1 MSDDAGDPLVLKARQ
16 ALYWRL
22 LGGIFD
28 QGEVAP
34 NLEDLARGLADQT
47 DVPTAILD
55 PEMSVDMFVQRFPA
69 LKPDFERP
77 LPGFETPTDEDDDG
91 SDGDDEDDAKEAT
104 STDDEDG
111 DDSDDSDD
119 DSSDDDSSDDDDSD
133 APDDTTSAKPARP
146 GAPQPSPEP
155 RDLHGTVKR
164 TLVTSKL
171 LLNAFGPNTQ
181 NPKVSATQ
189 YNQWTKDVGWLERCL
204 GLTPGSLR
212 GQARSAGSVGA
223 GAGEATRPPIGDDEL
238 RAGLQSIEAD
248 MIHRMDLREVLADR
262 ALAEK
267 LTPSMALVEQLLW
280 DKDNLSKEALA
291 NAKRLIKKYVD
302 ELAQVLKL
310 QVRKA
315 ITKTRDD
322 SVPPRRI
329 FRNLD
334 LKRTVWK
341 NLTNW
346 DPERRKLYVDRLYYV
361 STAKKSLPTKL
372 IILVDQSG
380 SMTAAMVQTTILA
393 SIFAG
398 LPNVIVHL
406 FAYDTR
412 VIDLTPWVDDPVETL
427 LRTKLG
433 GGTTM
438 RVALDAA
445 EPLIDSPANTAVVVI
460 SDYYDWSDFFSVLRR
475 WKESGVRLIPVG
487 SLQSSGYFSVDAGY
501 RERFKELGT
510 PILNG
515 SPKKLIEQIKKLL

>member
-1 MSDDAGDPLVLKARQ
+1 MSDDASDPLVQKARQ

-22 LGGIFD
+22 LGGIFN

-34 NLEDLARGLADQT
+34 NLEGIAEGLADQASLPR
-47 DVPTAILD
+47 VLLD
-55 PEMSVDMFVQRFPA
+55 SETSIESIVQRFPE
-69 LKPDFERP
+69 LRPDFERP
-77 LPGFETPTDEDDDG
+77 LPGFEPPAED
-91 SDGDDEDDAKEAT
+91 T
-104 STDDEDG
+104 STDDDA
-111 DDSDDSDD
+111 DDADDADD
-119 DSSDDDSSDDDDSD
+119 DADSG
-133 APDDTTSAKPARP
+133 TSAAAPPPPARRVATTGSVGG
-146 GAPQPSPEP
+146 GAPSPAPAVPEVV
-155 RDLHGTVKR
+155 RR

-171 LLNAFGPNTQ
+171 LLNAFGPTTQ
-181 NPKVSATQ
+181 APKVSATQ
-189 YNQWTKDVGWLERCL
+189 YNQWTKDVGWLERSL
-204 GLTPGSLR
+204 GLAPGALR
-212 GQARSAGSVGA
+212 GQARGGGGA
-223 GAGEATRPPIGDDEL
+223 GTGEATRPPIGDDEL

-248 MIHRMDLREVLADR
+248 MIHRMDLREVLQDR

-291 NAKRLIKKYVD
+291 NAKRLIKKFVD
-302 ELAQVLKL
+302 ELAKVLKL

-315 ITKTRDD
+315 ITKTKDD

-346 DPERRKLYVDRLYYV
+346 DPERRKLYVDRLYYN
-361 STAKKSLPTKL
+361 STSKKSLPTRL
-372 IILVDQSG
+372 IVLVDQSG

-433 GGTTM
+433 GGTDM

-445 EPLIDSPANTAVVVI
+445 EPFIDSPAHTAIVVI
-460 SDYYDWSDFFSVLRR
+460 SDYYDSSDFFSVLKR
-475 WKESGVRLIPVG
+475 WKESGCRLIPVG
-487 SLQSSGYFSVDAGY
+487 SLQTGGYFSVDADY

-515 SPKKLIEQIKKLL
+515 SPKKLIEQIKKML